1 MNISSL
7 QDFDAKVPK
16 DDELKHLDVRRF
28 RSNIIGK
35 CDLTQYEMDPPPPS
49 RLFRDSIVGRISR
62 LKSFTDEIL

>member
-1 MNISSL
+1 MNHLGKKYPLHIMNISSL

-35 CDLTQYEMDPPPPS
+35 CYLT
-49 RLFRDSIVGRISR
+49 
-62 LKSFTDEIL
+62 